1 MELVELPDPEPADG
15 EVVVEVA
22 RAGVNFADT
31 HATRND
37 YLAEQTLPMIPGG
50 EISGRTADGRRV
62 AAILAGA
69 LILAPIDAQRSTIAL
84 GSAFIIWVGFV
95 LPTLVATLRSR
106 GVGWLAA
113 LADAGAWLAAMLLQ
127 AAVLQL
133 VGLIRP

>member
-1 MELVELPDPEPADG
+1 MIYIVTNAVPIFLAGLAG
-15 EVVVEVA
+15 AALIVA
-22 RAGVNFADT
+22 RWRSREGGIGLLIATLAGS
-31 HATRND
+31 
-37 YLAEQTLPMIPGG
+37 LWL
-50 EISGRTADGRRV
+50 

-69 LILAPIDAQRSTIAL
+69 LILAPIEAQRWTVAL

-106 GVGWLAA
+106 GVGWMAA

>member
-1 MELVELPDPEPADG
+1 MIYIVTNAVPILL
-15 EVVVEVA
+15 
-22 RAGVNFADT
+22 AGLAGAALIALLWRSRDCGIGLLL
-31 HATRND
+31 AT
-37 YLAEQTLPMIPGG
+37 LAGSLWL
-50 EISGRTADGRRV
+50 

-69 LILAPIDAQRSTIAL
+69 LILAPVDAERWTVAL

-113 LADAGAWLAAMLLQ
+113 LADAGARLAAMLLQ
-127 AAVLQL
+127 AAILQL

>member
-1 MELVELPDPEPADG
+1 MIYIVTNAVPILLAGLAGAALITSLWRSRDG
-15 EVVVEVA
+15 GIGLLIA
-22 RAGVNFADT
+22 TLAGS
-31 HATRND
+31 
-37 YLAEQTLPMIPGG
+37 LWL
-50 EISGRTADGRRV
+50 

-69 LILAPIDAQRSTIAL
+69 LILAPIDAQRWTIAL

-127 AAVLQL
+127 AVVLQL

>member
-1 MELVELPDPEPADG
+1 MIYIVTNAVPILLAGLAGAALIAALWRSRDG
-15 EVVVEVA
+15 GIGLLIA
-22 RAGVNFADT
+22 TLAGS
-31 HATRND
+31 
-37 YLAEQTLPMIPGG
+37 LWL
-50 EISGRTADGRRV
+50 

-69 LILAPIDAQRSTIAL
+69 LILAPVDAQRWTIAV

-113 LADAGAWLAAMLLQ
+113 LADAGPWLAAMLLQ

>member
-1 MELVELPDPEPADG
+1 MRHFG
-15 EVVVEVA
+15 A
-22 RAGVNFADT
+22 RATASIELLI
-31 HATRND
+31 AT
-37 YLAEQTLPMIPGG
+37 LAGSLWL
-50 EISGRTADGRRV
+50 

-69 LILAPIDAQRSTIAL
+69 LILAPVDAQRWTIAL

-113 LADAGAWLAAMLLQ
+113 LADAGAWLAAMLVQ

>member
-1 MELVELPDPEPADG
+1 MIYIVTNAVPILL
-15 EVVVEVA
+15 
-22 RAGVNFADT
+22 AGLAGAALMAGLWRT
-31 HATRND
+31 REGGTGLLIAT
-37 YLAEQTLPMIPGG
+37 LAGSLWL
-50 EISGRTADGRRV
+50 

-69 LILAPIDAQRSTIAL
+69 LILAPVDAERWTVAL

-113 LADAGAWLAAMLLQ
+113 SSDAGAWLAAMLLQ

>member
-1 MELVELPDPEPADG
+1 MIYIVTNAAPILL
-15 EVVVEVA
+15 
-22 RAGVNFADT
+22 AGLAGAALIAGLWRT
-31 HATRND
+31 REGGIGLLIAT
-37 YLAEQTLPMIPGG
+37 LAGSLWL
-50 EISGRTADGRRV
+50 
-62 AAILAGA
+62 AAILARA
-69 LILAPIDAQRSTIAL
+69 LILAPVDAERWTVAL

-113 LADAGAWLAAMLLQ
+113 VADAGAWLAAMLLQ

>member
-1 MELVELPDPEPADG
+1 MIYIVTNAAPILL
-15 EVVVEVA
+15 
-22 RAGVNFADT
+22 AGLAGAALIAGLWRT
-31 HATRND
+31 REGGIGLLIAT
-37 YLAEQTLPMIPGG
+37 LAGSLWL
-50 EISGRTADGRRV
+50 
-62 AAILAGA
+62 AAILARA
-69 LILAPIDAQRSTIAL
+69 LILAPVDAERWTVAL

>member
-1 MELVELPDPEPADG
+1 MIYIVTNAVPILLAGLAGAALILSLWRSRDG
-15 EVVVEVA
+15 GIGLLIA
-22 RAGVNFADT
+22 TLAGS
-31 HATRND
+31 
-37 YLAEQTLPMIPGG
+37 LWL
-50 EISGRTADGRRV
+50 

-69 LILAPIDAQRSTIAL
+69 LILAPVDAQRWTIAL

>member
-1 MELVELPDPEPADG
+1 MIYIVTNAVPILLAGLAGAALIASLWRSRDG
-15 EVVVEVA
+15 GIGLLIA
-22 RAGVNFADT
+22 TLAGS
-31 HATRND
+31 
-37 YLAEQTLPMIPGG
+37 LWL
-50 EISGRTADGRRV
+50 

-69 LILAPIDAQRSTIAL
+69 LILAPVDAQGWTIAL

-113 LADAGAWLAAMLLQ
+113 LADAGTWLAAMLLQ

>member
-1 MELVELPDPEPADG
+1 MIYIVTNAVPILLAGLAGAALIAALWRSRDG
-15 EVVVEVA
+15 GIGLLIA
-22 RAGVNFADT
+22 TLAGS
-31 HATRND
+31 
-37 YLAEQTLPMIPGG
+37 LWL
-50 EISGRTADGRRV
+50 

-69 LILAPIDAQRSTIAL
+69 LILAPLDAQRWTIAL

>member
-1 MELVELPDPEPADG
+1 MIYIVTNAVPILLAGLAGAAFIASLWRSRDG
-15 EVVVEVA
+15 GIGLLITTL
-22 RAGVNFADT
+22 AGS
-31 HATRND
+31 
-37 YLAEQTLPMIPGG
+37 LWL
-50 EISGRTADGRRV
+50 

-69 LILAPIDAQRSTIAL
+69 LILAPVDAQRWTIAL

-106 GVGWLAA
+106 GSGWLAA

-133 VGLIRP
+133 VGLIRT

>member
-1 MELVELPDPEPADG
+1 MIYIVTNA
-15 EVVVEVA
+15 VA
-22 RAGVNFADT
+22 ILLAGLAGTAFISSLWRAREGSIGLLI
-31 HATRND
+31 ATLTGSLW
-37 YLAEQTLPMIPGG
+37 LA
-50 EISGRTADGRRV
+50 V
-62 AAILAGA
+62 ILAGA
-69 LILAPIDAQRSTIAL
+69 LILAPVDAERWTVAL

-113 LADAGAWLAAMLLQ
+113 LADAGAWLAAMMLQ

>member
-1 MELVELPDPEPADG
+1 MIYIATNAVPILL
-15 EVVVEVA
+15 
-22 RAGVNFADT
+22 AGLAGAALIT
-31 HATRND
+31 ALWRSREGGIALLIAT
-37 YLAEQTLPMIPGG
+37 LAGSLWL
-50 EISGRTADGRRV
+50 

-69 LILAPIDAQRSTIAL
+69 LILAPVDAQRWTIAM
-84 GSAFIIWVGFV
+84 GSALIIWVGFV

>member
-1 MELVELPDPEPADG
+1 MPILLAGLAGSALLALLWRSRDG
-15 EVVVEVA
+15 GKGLLLA
-22 RAGVNFADT
+22 TLATLAGS
-31 HATRND
+31 
-37 YLAEQTLPMIPGG
+37 LWL
-50 EISGRTADGRRV
+50 

-69 LILAPIDAQRSTIAL
+69 LILAPVDAERWTVAL

-106 GVGWLAA
+106 GVGWLPA

-127 AAVLQL
+127 AVVLQF

>member
-1 MELVELPDPEPADG
+1 MIYIVINAVPILLEGLAGAALIALLWRSRDG
-15 EVVVEVA
+15 GIGLLIA
-22 RAGVNFADT
+22 TLAGS
-31 HATRND
+31 
-37 YLAEQTLPMIPGG
+37 LWL
-50 EISGRTADGRRV
+50 

-69 LILAPIDAQRSTIAL
+69 LILAPIDAQRWTIAL